1 MPRRTKARLGR
12 PESNAHEQTVRR
24 EIAILKKCVHPHVV
38 RLREV
43 IDDPASDKIYLV
55 LEYMWGGEV
64 IWRTDEDEPVLKLHQ
79 ARSTFRD
86 TMLGLEFC
94 KYIEHVAYCSEI
106 LTLL

>member
-1 MPRRTKARLGR
+1 M
-12 PESNAHEQTVRR
+12 RR

-64 IWRTDEDEPVLKLHQ
+64 IWRTEDEEPALKLHQ

-86 TMLGLEFC
+86 TMLGLEFRESY
-94 KYIEHVAYCSEI
+94 KHNGREA
-106 LTLL
+106 

>member
-1 MPRRTKARLGR
+1 MPKKTRARIGR
-12 PESNAHEQTVRR
+12 PESSQHEKLIRR

-43 IDDPASDKIYLV
+43 INDPASEKIYLV

-64 IWRTDEDEPVLKLHQ
+64 VWRKDDDEPALTLNQ

-86 TMLGLEFC
+86 TVLGLEFR
-94 KYIEHVAYCSEI
+94 
-106 LTLL
+106 TFLLLYDC

>member
-1 MPRRTKARLGR
+1 MK
-12 PESNAHEQTVRR
+12 R

-64 IWRTDEDEPVLKLHQ
+64 IWRNDNDEPVLKLHQ

-86 TMLGLEFC
+86 TLLGLEFRKFTSRKC
-94 KYIEHVAYCSEI
+94 
-106 LTLL
+106 